1 MIRELTEHER
11 DFVRGIASR
20 LAPEDKDRLLSDL
33 ENARAEPTLEDGS
46 LILFHIEGYQ
56 RPNHIGQ
63 HTFPFEG
70 RVHDAD
76 GAEVCVLLFADPGNR
91 LLELE
96 FLRWSDGG
104 LQGPDWTT
112 LEIVSK
118 PLPFQKR

>member
-1 MIRELTEHER
+1 MMLRELTDGER
-11 DFVRGIASR
+11 AFVRGIASR
-20 LAPEDKDRLLSDL
+20 LDAKEREELLSDL
-33 ENARAEPTLEDGS
+33 ERARAEPTLDDGS

-56 RPNHIGQ
+56 RPPHIGQ

-70 RVHDAD
+70 RVLDAD

-96 FLRWSDGG
+96 FLRWGDGG

-112 LEIVSK
+112 LQIVPK
-118 PLPFQKR
+118 PSPIQ